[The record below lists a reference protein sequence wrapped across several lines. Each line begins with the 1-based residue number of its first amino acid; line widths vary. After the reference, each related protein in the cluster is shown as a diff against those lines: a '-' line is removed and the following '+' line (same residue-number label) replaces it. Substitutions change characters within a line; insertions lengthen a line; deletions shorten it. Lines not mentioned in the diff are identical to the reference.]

1 MLGSKGLKGPSAAA
15 ALARQ
20 RMTAISRSSRSIST
34 FRSQTLRE
42 STQRAQLKSP
52 LSGNASWR
60 IAPAVAGPA
69 AIRFNSTSSSPLPA
83 EVTPE
88 ASATDS
94 LTNLTDIHDI
104 TAIPERIG
112 YLKELGLDYGWGP
125 SAVMQWLIEHV
136 HIYSDLPWWASIV
149 AVSVVTRML
158 LFKPVMDASE
168 NAARLTNAKSKI
180 DPLRAKMVTMA
191 RDGKQQEAQ
200 IVKAQLSQIHKE
212 EGISTMKTVIPMLQI
227 PLGYGC
233 FRTVRGMT
241 SLPVPG
247 IASESVGWIND
258 LTVADPTFILPA
270 VAAGMLVLTL
280 KRGGETGAMPMMDS
294 SAGKSIMYGLPAI
307 SFTFMSFMPS
317 ALQLYFVASGV
328 FGLTQTHIINS
339 PTFRKWANMTIAKK
353 PVVDGPS
360 ESVKNIQSKALRV
373 TLERIEREKAA
384 KKKAYEQSLVQPKEE
399 GPKVSFIDRMLSQG
413 KNLGKNMSKEISEKF
428 GTSSIEE
435 RELKEQKKRAGEYE
449 EERRNEDEVLRAQRN
464 EARRVEHMKIL
475 ENEKNKASQSWK
487 ANREGQRGSRRG

>member
-1 MLGSKGLKGPSAAA
+1 MLGSQGLKGPSAAA

-20 RMTAISRSSRSIST
+20 RMTATARSSRSIST
-34 FRSQTLRE
+34 FRSQTLRG
-42 STQRAQLKSP
+42 SSQRGQLKSP
-52 LSGNASWR
+52 LSGTASWR

-69 AIRFNSTSSSPLPA
+69 AIRFNSTSSNPTPA

-88 ASATDS
+88 VSATDP
-94 LTNLTDIHDI
+94 LADLTDVHDI

-125 SAVMQWLIEHV
+125 SSLMQWLIEHV

-149 AVSVVTRML
+149 AVSVLSRVI

-168 NAARLTNAKSKI
+168 NAAKMTNAKPKI
-180 DPLRAKMVTMA
+180 DPIRTKMMA
-191 RDGKQQEAQ
+191 LMRDGKQHEAQ
-200 IVKAQLSQIHKE
+200 MAKAQLSQIHAD
-212 EGISTMKTVIPMLQI
+212 EGITSWKSFVPMLQI

-247 IASESVGWIND
+247 IASEQVAWIND
-258 LTVADPTFILPA
+258 LTVADPVFILPA
-270 VAAGMLVLTL
+270 IAAGMLVLTL

-294 SAGKSIMYGLPAI
+294 SMGKSIMYGLPAI
-307 SFTFMSFMPS
+307 SFTFMSFMPA

-339 PTFRKWANMTIAKK
+339 LAFRNWAGMTIPKK
-353 PVVDGPS
+353 VVPADGPS

-384 KKKAYEQSLVQPKEE
+384 AKKAYEQSLAQPKEE
-399 GPKVSFIDRMLSQG
+399 PPKVSFIDRILSQG
-413 KNLGKNMSKEISEKF
+413 KDMGKNVSKEIAEKF

-435 RELKEQKKRAGEYE
+435 RELKEQKRRAGEYE
-449 EERRNEDEVLRAQRN
+449 SERRNEDEALRAQRN
-464 EARRVEHMKIL
+464 EARRLEHMKIL

-487 ANREGQRGSRRG
+487 ASREGSRRG